1 MKKLSALLLTSAF
14 LVLTFAPPHSA
25 TPAFTLE
32 DCSCTAPDNSCS
44 ASISCKG
51 GCEQWCGPGGD
62 CLAQC
67 SGSLQ
72 LLGMETTLQMRNA
85 KYPQLVSEL
94 ARFSGSDLA
103 FIAEKP
109 DSVFSVDYKKAV
121 LWDVLDMLSDRGTV
135 QIAGQDFAKLKRLRK
150 VLVSGSRLS
159 LCVRNTPV
167 NTFVNDMA
175 SLTGLSLRI
184 VDGRPMTPVTVN
196 LHDVTLDDVLIKVS
210 EQTGTKIVEE
220 GADPGAR

>member
-1 MKKLSALLLTSAF
+1 MKKLSSVLLTSAC
-14 LVLTFAPPHSA
+14 LVLTFAPLHSA
-25 TPAFTLE
+25 SPAFTIE
-32 DCSCTAPDNSCS
+32 DCSCTAPDGSCS

-51 GCEQWCGPGGD
+51 GCEQWCGSGGD

-85 KYPQLVSEL
+85 KYPQLVMEL
-94 ARFSGSDLA
+94 ARLSGSDLA

-109 DSVFSVDYKKAV
+109 DSVFNAEYKKAV
-121 LWDVLDMLSDRGTV
+121 LWDILDMLSDRGTV
-135 QIAGQDFAKLKRLRK
+135 QIKGQDFEKLKRLRK
-150 VLVSGSRLS
+150 VLVSGGKLS

-184 VDGRPMTPVTVN
+184 VDGRPMAAVTVN
-196 LHDVTLDDVLIKVS
+196 LHDVTLNDILIKVY
-210 EQTGTKIVEE
+210 EQTGTKIIEE
-220 GADPGAR
+220 GLDPGPP